1 MSISRYLPRL
11 QRLQRTTLMGPNWAR
26 DLLCWCKQDLPTKWK
41 CCSKNIL
48 CQKSKFYDSLYAAEL
63 CNRNTFYEFLYWGQN
78 EFLPSEPLRLGSLPT
93 PTTHYHAALLSTN
106 TRTQRR
112 YWELTHTPVSLTF
125 SNSVMYLGLSHRNIR
140 IDIMYYL
147 LVILAIG
154 DSESEKRFP
163 AVVDWTLSRRCWCL
177 ARSL

>member
-106 TRTQRR
+106 TP
-112 YWELTHTPVSLTF
+112 ESLTF
-125 SNSVMYLGLSHRNIR
+125 SNSVMYLGLSHRNR
-140 IDIMYYL
+140 YYVL
-147 LVILAIG
+147 SFGNFGDWRFWKWETISSCGGLDTVQAVLVSGQKPL
-154 DSESEKRFP
+154 
-163 AVVDWTLSRRCWCL
+163 TLFVCS
-177 ARSL
+177 

>member
-1 MSISRYLPRL
+1 
-11 QRLQRTTLMGPNWAR
+11 MGPNWAR

-93 PTTHYHAALLSTN
+93 THYHAAFLATN

-112 YWELTHTPVSLTF
+112 YLELTHTPVSLTF
-125 SNSVMYLGLSHRNIR
+125 SNSVIYLGLSYRKRYFVLSFVNF
-140 IDIMYYL
+140 
-147 LVILAIG
+147 G
-154 DSESEKRFP
+154 DWRFWKWETISSCGGHCP
-163 AVVDWTLSRRCWCL
+163 GGVGVWPDSSNYICLELTQLSL
-177 ARSL
+177 H